1 MSTLLA
7 PRSLFLAMAL
17 ASAGLMAF
25 ALYLEH
31 VYLLDPC
38 PLCMMQ
44 RIWVV
49 IVGVLALGAVLHGQ
63 SLARWALATGGAAMI
78 GSGFSLRQLW
88 LQSLPADDVPACG
101 PGLDYML
108 EVFPLSDVLKAMVMG
123 TGNCAEVS
131 WTFLSLSIPAWV
143 LLSFLG
149 FIVGSLLAHRGARAP
164 LAPWA

>member
-1 MSTLLA
+1 MSPLLA
-7 PRSLFLAMAL
+7 PRALFLAMAL

-25 ALYLEH
+25 ALYLEY

-49 IVGVLALGAVLHGQ
+49 IVGLLALGAALHGQ
-63 SLARWALATGGAAMI
+63 GLARWGLATGGAAII

-88 LQSLPADDVPACG
+88 LQSLPADEVPACG

-123 TGNCAEVS
+123 TGNCAEVT
-131 WTFLSLSIPAWV
+131 WTFLSFSIPAWV
-143 LLSFLG
+143 LVAFAGFLA
-149 FIVGSLLAHRGARAP
+149 ISLFARQRAAAP
-164 LAPWA
+164 PQPWA

>member
-7 PRSLFLAMAL
+7 PRALFLAMAL

-25 ALYLEH
+25 ALYLEYF
-31 VYLLDPC
+31 YLLDPC

-49 IVGVLALGAVLHGQ
+49 IVGVLALGAALHGRG
-63 SLARWALATGGAAMI
+63 LARWALATGAAAII

-88 LQSLPADDVPACG
+88 LQSLPADEVPACG

-123 TGNCAEVS
+123 TGNCAEVT

-143 LLSFLG
+143 LVAFAAFLA
-149 FIVGSLLAHRGARAP
+149 GSALAHRGARAA